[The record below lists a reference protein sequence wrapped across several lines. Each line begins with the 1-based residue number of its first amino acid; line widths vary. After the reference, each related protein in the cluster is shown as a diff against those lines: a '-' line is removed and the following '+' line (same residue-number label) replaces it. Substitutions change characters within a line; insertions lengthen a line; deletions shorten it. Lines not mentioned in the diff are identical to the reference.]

1 MIDKLEIANI
11 VEKSFNEVIENDK
24 NYSKNHEFIG
34 PNSNFESIEIV
45 QIIAYIEDNLELK
58 GIEGF
63 DLFENIYEHEKLS
76 FKELIDLIE
85 SKISKN

>member
-24 NYSKNHEFIG
+24 NYSTNHEFIG